1 MPNTDPSEEIGRLA
15 LAELRELRKLLIGN
29 GSVGLFEQV
38 RLNEGEIKRL
48 WKACDKL
55 AKAADRNRE
64 TGKIFWAKVTAICGG
79 IAMIIEAVARLL
91 Q

>member
-48 WKACDKL
+48 WKAADKL
-55 AKAADRNRE
+55 AKAADGNRE